1 MTPGGRHQS
10 FPFISKSC
18 AYQASF
24 ILRQLI
30 DQVQGSRPLICVL
43 ESNIKRLANNVP
55 NSLALTRM

>member
-18 AYQASF
+18 VSQASF

-43 ESNIKRLANNVP
+43 ESNMMRLANNVP
-55 NSLALTRM
+55 KKPALTRM

>member
-18 AYQASF
+18 VYQAWI

-30 DQVQGSRPLICVL
+30 DQVQGSRPLISVT
-43 ESNIKRLANNVP
+43 ESNMSRLANNVP
-55 NSLALTRM
+55 QSLALTHM